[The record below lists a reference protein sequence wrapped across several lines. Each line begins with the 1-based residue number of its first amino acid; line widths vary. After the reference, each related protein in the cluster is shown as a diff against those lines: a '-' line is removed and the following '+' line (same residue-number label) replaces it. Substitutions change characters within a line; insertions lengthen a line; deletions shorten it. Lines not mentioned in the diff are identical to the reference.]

1 MYLRPVTIQDFD
13 LVISWA
19 QNPELDEYFRRTPP
33 VCDWAEPNKFIAQMG
48 DKYIVIK
55 DDNAI
60 GLLSMGIVDQ
70 LSRNAEWGL
79 LLTKKE
85 KEDST
90 KVEQI
95 VRDIL
100 FDKLGC
106 NRLFCRILS
115 HRDGIKRNLEKA
127 GYKHEGTF
135 QRSCLYRG
143 QLVNECIYGIVKEK

>member
-33 VCDWAEPNKFIAQMG
+33 VCDWAEPNKFMMQMG
-48 DKYIVIK
+48 DKYIVVK
-55 DDNAI
+55 EDETI

-70 LSRNAEWGL
+70 LSRNVEWGL
-79 LLTKKE
+79 LLIKKE

-95 VRDIL
+95 IRDVL
-100 FDKLGC
+100 FNKLGC

-115 HRDGIKRNLEKA
+115 HREGIKRNLEKA
-127 GYKHEGTF
+127 GYKHEGTL
-135 QRSCLYRG
+135 RKSCLYRG
-143 QLVNECIYGIVKEK
+143 KLVDECLYSLLKEE

>member
-33 VCDWAEPNKFIAQMG
+33 VCDWAEPNKFMTQMS
-48 DKYIVIK
+48 DKYMVVK
-55 DDNAI
+55 NNEAV
-60 GLLSMGIVDQ
+60 GMVSMGIIDQ
-70 LSRNAEWGL
+70 LSRSAEWGVL
-79 LLTKKE
+79 LAKKA

-100 FDKLGC
+100 FNRLGC

-115 HRDGIKRNLEKA
+115 HRDGIKRNLEAA
-127 GYKHEGTF
+127 GYKHEGTLTN
-135 QRSCLYRG
+135 SCLYRG
-143 QLVNECIYGIVKEK
+143 HLVNECIYGVTREV